1 MNITLSLFLIKKK
14 TSSDL
19 IRLYLHESR
28 RVYGDKLI
36 DKDDSDAFVK
46 LQYASFQGA
55 KKNFEDFNFEDCF
68 RLPNIYCHFSQGVG
82 EPKYVPVE
90 SWSFLNSA
98 LVKVLDNYNELNS
111 AMNLVLFED
120 AIMHVCRI
128 NRILEL
134 PRGNALLIGVG
145 GSGKQSLSRLAG
157 FISSLEVF
165 QIQFRKGKKWRME
178 NFVQSNHFERLIIRF
193 FSNEI
198 LN

>member
-55 KKNFEDFNFEDCF
+55 KKNFEDLNFEDCF

-165 QIQFRKGKKWRME
+165 QIQFRKGKK
-178 NFVQSNHFERLIIRF
+178 
-193 FSNEI
+193 
-198 LN
+198 